1 MQHIEQT
8 GRPLTGRHVLCLFA
22 GFFGIIFATNAYMIT
37 VALTTHSGVVAN
49 EPYKVGLKY
58 NDRITAAEEQ
68 AKLGWQDAIVLSERG
83 ETVAVTLHDSA
94 GNAVPGLKVTA
105 ALGRPATVAGDER
118 LDLVET
124 TPGTYEA
131 AAGLKEPGAY
141 IVTVE
146 ARRGAGDSPTYRARK
161 RLWLKP

>member
-1 MQHIEQT
+1 MPNTALT
-8 GRPLTGRHVLCLFA
+8 GKPLTGRHVLYMFA
-22 GFFGIIFATNAYMIT
+22 GFFGLVFATNAYMIK

-58 NDRITAAEEQ
+58 NDRLDAAAEQ
-68 AKLGWQDAIVLSERG
+68 AKLGWQDAIVLSDRG
-83 ETVAVTLHDSA
+83 ETLAVTFKDRA
-94 GNAVPGLKVTA
+94 GNAVPGLKVA
-105 ALGRPATVAGDER
+105 ATLGRPATVAGDER

-131 AAGLKEPGAY
+131 AAGLKDPGAY
-141 IVTVE
+141 IVSVE
-146 ARRGAGDSPTYRARK
+146 ARRVADENASYRARK